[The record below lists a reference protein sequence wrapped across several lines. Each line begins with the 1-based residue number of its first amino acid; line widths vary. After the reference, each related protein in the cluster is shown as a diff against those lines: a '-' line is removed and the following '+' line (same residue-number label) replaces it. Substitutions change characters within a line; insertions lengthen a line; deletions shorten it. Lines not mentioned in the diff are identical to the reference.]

1 MSSFP
6 LTNSYFFRWLK
17 PATSYNL
24 LCHSVSTQA
33 LWWLMTWVVPRFTF
47 SDLYYHTLPGI
58 LSGILCDIYNDIYI
72 YLVTLSVIQSDR
84 DCYCWFSIQLVIH
97 SDILSDISFDMLSDK
112 KLDLTV
118 YPDFYLS
125 FYLAFYLAFYL
136 EFDLALYLAFCL
148 TDIYIYVCIY
158 IYMYVYI
165 YVYIYILR
173 FYLPYILSFSVTC
186 YLKFLRGSRFWAFDL
201 AALSGILSYSLS
213 DIWGSGI
220 SGIYPL
226 VMTNSSPWKDPPIFK
241 NGKPS
246 ISMGH
251 RKTMANCEC
260 HNQRVV
266 LGSGKSQRAGSP
278 VSGCPGCLVK
288 IYREGFIWRRDRMS
302 SWTSIFL

>member
-1 MSSFP
+1 MVNDYQWWYVYIYISGEWLKKSGERCYKPRTMSSFP

-84 DCYCWFSIQLVIH
+84 DCYCWFSTQLVIH

-112 KLDLTV
+112 KLDLTF

-148 TDIYIYVCIY
+148 TEICIY
-158 IYMYVYI
+158 IYMYM
-165 YVYIYILR
+165 
-173 FYLPYILSFSVTC
+173 YLPIARAPRAT
-186 YLKFLRGSRFWAFDL
+186 RL
-201 AALSGILSYSLS
+201 AG
-213 DIWGSGI
+213 D
-220 SGIYPL
+220 
-226 VMTNSSPWKDPPIFK
+226 V
-241 NGKPS
+241 
-246 ISMGH
+246 
-251 RKTMANCEC
+251 
-260 HNQRVV
+260 Q
-266 LGSGKSQRAGSP
+266 
-278 VSGCPGCLVK
+278 
-288 IYREGFIWRRDRMS
+288 
-302 SWTSIFL
+302 